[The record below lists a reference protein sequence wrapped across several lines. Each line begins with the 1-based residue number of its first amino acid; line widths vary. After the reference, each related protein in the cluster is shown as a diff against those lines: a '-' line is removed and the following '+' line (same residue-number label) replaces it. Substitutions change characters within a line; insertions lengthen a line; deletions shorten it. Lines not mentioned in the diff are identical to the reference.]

1 MLLLLV
7 RASYPGSKTQLYLVQ
22 NFRHSFEME
31 RYIPLHIQRSILLTR
46 EAIYITRRS
55 CKQKHLRRH
64 IDYGGGN
71 GAAKEGSTLQAPSF
85 GRYENVSFTAQLESE
100 LDIQINDCW
109 PVTSWAIVDYFQR
122 PKPAYFAIAREL
134 QSYTVGITRKEYQWF
149 SDDRS
154 AADFVIKTELQIWGT
169 NSTLSQKHATLSVTC
184 FDLYSD
190 WRHVW
195 EDDIV
200 LAVNSSTELYKGP
213 LPGQPER
220 MKWSELPK
228 VIIAS
233 ARILDKSK
241 AVLARHSNWCVG
253 PIQADSETEWTS
265 IELGRSRTSSSNF
278 LPLKNWDSSLSS
290 RTTGKQLHSKPA
302 SPSKDWC
309 WMWMEMRSS
318 GVIRPLT
325 WFRTTRSVFAP

>member
-1 MLLLLV
+1 MLPLPA
-7 RASYPGSKTQLYLVQ
+7 RAPYLGPGTQLYLVQ

-31 RYIPLHIQRSILLTR
+31 KYTPLNTQRSILLTR
-46 EAIYITRRS
+46 EAIYITRKS

-64 IDYGGGN
+64 IDCGGGN

-85 GRYENVSFTAQLESE
+85 GRYENVSFTAQQESE

-134 QSYTVGITRKEYQWF
+134 QSYTIGITRKEHQWF
-149 SDDRS
+149 SNDRS
-154 AADFVIKTELQIWGT
+154 AADFVIRTELQIWGT
-169 NSTLSQKHATLSVTC
+169 NSTLFPKHATLSVTC

-190 WRHVW
+190 WRHAW
-195 EDDIV
+195 EDHIA
-200 LAVNSSTELYKGP
+200 LAANSSTELYKGA

-228 VIIAS
+228 VIIVS

-253 PIQADSETEWTS
+253 PIQADS
-265 IELGRSRTSSSNF
+265 
-278 LPLKNWDSSLSS
+278 
-290 RTTGKQLHSKPA
+290 
-302 SPSKDWC
+302 
-309 WMWMEMRSS
+309 
-318 GVIRPLT
+318 
-325 WFRTTRSVFAP
+325 

>member
-1 MLLLLV
+1 MLFSPAG
-7 RASYPGSKTQLYLVQ
+7 ASYPVSKTQSYLVQ

-31 RYIPLHIQRSILLTR
+31 RYIPLNIQWSILVTR

-55 CKQKHLRRH
+55 CKQRHLHRH
-64 IDYGGGN
+64 IDSGGGN
-71 GAAKEGSTLQAPSF
+71 GAAMEGSTLQAPSF
-85 GRYENVSFTAQLESE
+85 GRYENVSFTAQPESE

-134 QSYTVGITRKEYQWF
+134 QSYTVGVTRKEYQRF

-154 AADFVIKTELQIWGT
+154 AADFVIRTELQIWGT
-169 NSTLSQKHATLSVTC
+169 NSTLTPKHAMLSVIC

-213 LPGQPER
+213 LPGQPDR
-220 MKWSELPK
+220 TKWSELPK
-228 VIIAS
+228 VIIVS
-233 ARILDKSK
+233 ARILDKGK
-241 AVLARHSNWCVG
+241 AVLTRHSNWCVG
-253 PIQADSETEWTS
+253 PIQTDSEMRLS
-265 IELGRSRTSSSNF
+265 GY
-278 LPLKNWDSSLSS
+278 SLN
-290 RTTGKQLHSKPA
+290 
-302 SPSKDWC
+302 
-309 WMWMEMRSS
+309 
-318 GVIRPLT
+318 
-325 WFRTTRSVFAP
+325 